1 MRLTFGMMLLALSGI
16 ASAQTPE
23 WPASGGVCARLAP
36 QIGLKPEPA
45 NSKEP
50 ATWRAGLFGFGAT
63 LFGGSAGVT
72 FMAQPIEGTTQEQ
85 LTESCKPAKTDI
97 VCNLTGPVR
106 VVVGT
111 KKGEASTDLAPGER
125 AEIGTKGKHI
135 FCREA

>member
-1 MRLTFGMMLLALSGI
+1 MRGMSGLAMVTLSGV
-16 ASAQTPE
+16 ATAQMP
-23 WPASGGVCARLAP
+23 PAPATDGVCARLAP
-36 QIGLKPEPA
+36 QIGLKPE
-45 NSKEP
+45 SVTGREP
-50 ATWRAGLFGFGAT
+50 VTWRAGLFGFGAT

-72 FMAQPIEGTTQEQ
+72 FMAQPIDGTTQEQ
-85 LTESCKPAKTDI
+85 LTESCKPAETDI

-111 KKGEASTDLAPGER
+111 KKGEASTDLAPVER